1 MPDIRERLSV
11 FRDLELPPDV
21 WESAT
26 SRRPRSSVD
35 LGPSVARRAGI
46 IAVALAIT
54 VGSIAFLARSFQ
66 RAATPAAPVVT
77 NGMIAFAGD
86 RWRTTWV
93 VSPDGTDL
101 HEIPHLEDLS
111 EVYPLAWSPDGAQL
125 YYEADLADD
134 NSGFHLFVSNA
145 DGTGFTN
152 LSGDLPLPLDNSQE
166 FWTLSPDGSMIA
178 FQDDGPSASPEDM
191 AAAGLYVMRSD
202 GSDATR
208 IANHGAYQSW
218 APDSSRLVYV
228 GGEEGDL
235 FSANADGS
243 DEVQLT
249 RTPDVFEWWP
259 LWSPDGSH
267 ILYRVDNYQA
277 TETQLFVID
286 ADGSNARAITDLSK
300 STVSDVAWSP
310 DGTQMVFGVTD
321 DGGRDHSLAI
331 ANVDGSG
338 TRVLVQMPGWESGA
352 VWSPDGTAI
361 AFTATPAG
369 VDPEYGS
376 QDVYTIHPDGSGL
389 TRLTTGGAASHA
401 PLTWQPRVTN
411 ASGT

>member
-26 SRRPRSSVD
+26 SRHPRSSVD

-46 IAVALAIT
+46 IAVALAIA
-54 VGSIAFLARSFQ
+54 VGSIAFLSRAFQ

-86 RWRTTWV
+86 RWRSTWL

-101 HEIPHLEDLS
+101 HEIPHLEGLS
-111 EVYPLAWSPDGAQL
+111 EVHPLVWSPDGAHL

-134 NSGFHLFVSNA
+134 NSGFHLFVSNV

-152 LSGDLPLPLDNSQE
+152 LSGDLPLPPDDSQD
-166 FWTLSPDGSMIA
+166 FWTLSPDGSMFA
-178 FQDDGPSASPEDM
+178 FQDDGPSNYPKDM
-191 AAAGLYVMRSD
+191 AVSGLYVMWSD
-202 GSDATR
+202 GSGATR
-208 IANHGAYQSW
+208 IAKYGAYQSW

-228 GGEEGDL
+228 GGEDGDL
-235 FSANADGS
+235 FSSNADGS
-243 DEVQLT
+243 GVVQLT
-249 RTPDVFEWWP
+249 RTPDVFESWP

-267 ILYRVDNYQA
+267 ILYRVDNYQG

-300 STVSDVAWSP
+300 STISEVAWAP
-310 DGTQMVFGVTD
+310 DGSRVVFGVIED
-321 DGGRDHSLAI
+321 SGRNDYLAI

-338 TRVLVQMPGWESGA
+338 TRVLVQMPGWESGE

-369 VDPEYGS
+369 EDPEYGPR
-376 QDVYTIHPDGSGL
+376 DLFTIYPDGSGL

-401 PLTWQPRVTN
+401 PLAWQPRMTY
-411 ASGT
+411 ASGG